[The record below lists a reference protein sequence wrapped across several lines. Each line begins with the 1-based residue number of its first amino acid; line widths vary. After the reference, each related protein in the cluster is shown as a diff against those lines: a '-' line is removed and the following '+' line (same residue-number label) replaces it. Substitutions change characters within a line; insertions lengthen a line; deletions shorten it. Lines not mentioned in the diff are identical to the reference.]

1 MLATLEEVTEID
13 AGGRASEP
21 AGVGLVPA
29 LPSVAPAPAP
39 ARLSRRYVLRQQDPA
54 RAEELART
62 CGVSPVIA
70 QVLLNRGLFEGA
82 EAQAFL
88 QPKLANLTQ
97 PDGMLD
103 RARAAERLADA
114 VDRREQ
120 IVVFGDYDVDGT
132 TSTAILADV
141 LEALGGR
148 VQALVANRFEGGYG
162 LSDRAL
168 DRILALSPRVLVTCD
183 CGSSDGPRVARA
195 RAAGVDVIVVDHHL
209 VPPDPLEA
217 VAFLNPHRPECGF
230 PFKGL
235 CSAGLALSLSAAVR
249 ARLKS
254 NLDLRQWLDLVALGT
269 IADIAPLHTDNR
281 ALVRVG
287 LDRLAS
293 DQARPGVMALREA
306 AKIRTGTHVSG
317 IDVAFRLA
325 PRLNAAGRLGDPAVT
340 LALLRAKTLEEARG
354 LALQI
359 ERLNNERKELE
370 RQVTAAAIE
379 QVDLDA
385 HERHGIVAAGQGWHR
400 GVVGIS
406 AARLVERYQRPT
418 LVIGLDGEFG
428 HGSGRAPDGFPL
440 YAAIAR
446 SRELLE
452 KFGGHDAAAGLT
464 IRADRVELLR
474 AQFESACAELATQR
488 IEVEEIAVDA
498 RIDGEG
504 YRLPVAPELVLLEPL
519 GECNPEPVFEARGEV
534 VRADEVGEGHLKL
547 TLRIGARE
555 LPAFGYELAARRPAL
570 ATRVR
575 AFGHL
580 RPDTYRGGQCVELR
594 LLDLE
599 LETP

>member
-1 MLATLEEVTEID
+1 MPVLASFEEVATEE
-13 AGGRASEP
+13 ASGGPRKR
-21 AGVGLVPA
+21 
-29 LPSVAPAPAP
+29 PSLEPAP
-39 ARLSRRYVLRQQDPA
+39 ARLTRRYVLKAQDPV
-54 RAEELART
+54 RAGELGRA
-62 CGVSPVIA
+62 CGVSPVVA
-70 QVLLNRGLFEGA
+70 QVLLNRGLLESL
-82 EAQAFL
+82 EAKAFL
-88 QPKLANLTQ
+88 QPKLAHLTQ
-97 PDGMLD
+97 PDAMLD
-103 RARAAERLADA
+103 RARAAERLAEA
-114 VDRREQ
+114 ITRREQ

-168 DRILALSPRVLVTCD
+168 DRVLDFSPRVLVTCD
-183 CGSSDGPRVARA
+183 CGSSDGARVARA

-209 VPPDPLEA
+209 VPPEPLQA
-217 VAFLNPHRPECGF
+217 LAFLNPHRPECGF

-249 ARLKS
+249 AQLKS

-287 LDRLAS
+287 LERLAS
-293 DQARPGVMALREA
+293 DHARPGVMALRDA

-317 IDVAFRLA
+317 VDVAFRLA

-370 RQVTAAAIE
+370 RQVTSAAIE

-385 HERHGIVAAGQGWHR
+385 HERHGLVAAAQGWHR

-406 AARLVERYQRPT
+406 AARLVDRYQRPT

-440 YAAIAR
+440 YAAISR
-446 SRELLE
+446 SRDLLE

-464 IRADRVELLR
+464 VRADRIDALR
-474 AQFESACAELATQR
+474 IQFEQACAELAVQR
-488 IEVEEIAVDA
+488 IEVEEVGVDA

-504 YRLPVAPELVLLEPL
+504 YRLPSASELVLLEPL
-519 GECNPEPVFEARGEV
+519 GESNPEPIFEARGEV

-547 TLRIGARE
+547 SLRVGNRE
-555 LPAFGYELAARRPAL
+555 LSAFGYELAARRPAV
-570 ATRVR
+570 ASKVRV
-575 AFGHL
+575 FGHL
-580 RPDTYRGGQCVELR
+580 RPDTYRGGETVELR
-594 LLDLE
+594 LLDVE
-599 LETP
+599 QQP